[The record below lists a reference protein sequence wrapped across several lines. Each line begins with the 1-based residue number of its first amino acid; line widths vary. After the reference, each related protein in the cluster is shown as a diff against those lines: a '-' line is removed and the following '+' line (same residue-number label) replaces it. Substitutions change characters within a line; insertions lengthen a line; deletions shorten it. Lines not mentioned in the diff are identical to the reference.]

1 MKSTI
6 LRFSLFLFSV
16 LFFSVLGFSQ
26 DEIFL
31 RSGEKIEGKVLEV
44 GPGLMKYKSKTNPEG
59 PVYSKKISDI
69 LLITYANGTTEV
81 YEVEKTSASSSKSRN
96 DTNID
101 VSNHSVA
108 FNFAPLLYQQLEID
122 YQYLFPKGIIGISF
136 PITYALNP
144 GFTRSSSSLA
154 LLWSAGSDLK
164 FFTAGQKAASFYI
177 GVGVDVGQ
185 TQSTRYRNEEIIEYD
200 PYTGQNYTN
209 VRYTTEEVNNNFYSV
224 SALVGVELNPTKN
237 ISVDLGGRIS
247 GRSHFI
253 DNQYNN
259 GPYYEPYQ
267 GQGLDLIVRPLMRLR
282 VRF

>member
-1 MKSTI
+1 MEVTNMRSTF

-16 LFFSVLGFSQ
+16 LFLSLLCFSQ

-44 GPGLMKYKSKTNPEG
+44 GTELIKYKSKTNPEG
-59 PVYSKKISDI
+59 PVYSKKIYDI
-69 LLITYANGTTEV
+69 LVISYANGTTEV
-81 YEVEKTSASSSKSRN
+81 YEVEKTSASSSKYRN
-96 DTNID
+96 DTNIEI
-101 VSNHSVA
+101 SNHSVA

-144 GFTRSSSSLA
+144 GFTRSSSSSLA

-177 GVGVDVGQ
+177 GVGVGVGQ

-209 VRYTTEEVNNNFYSV
+209 VRYTIEEVNNNFCSV
-224 SALVGVELNPTKN
+224 SALVGV
-237 ISVDLGGRIS
+237 
-247 GRSHFI
+247 
-253 DNQYNN
+253 
-259 GPYYEPYQ
+259 
-267 GQGLDLIVRPLMRLR
+267 
-282 VRF
+282 